1 MGRDSYVTR
10 MKKEIKSAAFFRD
23 VAAEI
28 LGTFLL
34 VSVQIA
40 VVMDPNTG
48 INLDLKVTIKCT
60 FIKRVPR

>member
-1 MGRDSYVTR
+1 MGRDSYVTQ

-48 INLDLKVTIKCT
+48 INLDLKATIK
-60 FIKRVPR
+60 